1 MQSRE
6 EFSRY
11 EVADMTVRTDRA
23 NDELRTV
30 KITRGFT
37 EMTPGSVLIEM
48 GRTRVLCTVSIDDD
62 VPPWMKKSGAGWVT
76 AEYSMLPGASPQR
89 VRRSSVNGGRTKEIQ
104 RLIGRSLRAAVDMD
118 AMGPLTARIDCDVLQ
133 ADGGTRTASITGA
146 WIALADAFDVWV
158 TEGKME
164 SNPITKHVAAISVGV
179 LGGVPM
185 LDLEYTEDV
194 AADVDANVVMTGD
207 GSLIEV
213 QGTAEGEPYTRAQ
226 LDTMLDYAA
235 AGIESLV
242 AMQKESRS

>member
-1 MQSRE
+1 
-6 EFSRY
+6 
-11 EVADMTVRTDRA
+11 MTERTDRA
-23 NDELRTV
+23 NNELRSV
-30 KITRGFT
+30 RITRGYT

-48 GRTRVLCTVSIDDD
+48 GRTRVLCTVSLDDD

-76 AEYSMLPGASPQR
+76 AEYSMLPGSSPQR

-104 RLIGRSLRAAVDMD
+104 RLIGRSLRAAVDMN

-146 WIALADAFDVWV
+146 WIALADAFDAWV
-158 TEGKME
+158 AEGKME
-164 SNPITKHVAAISVGV
+164 SNPIKMNIAAISVGV
-179 LGGVPM
+179 LDGVPM

-207 GSLIEV
+207 GRLIEV
-213 QGTAEGEPYTRAQ
+213 QGTAEGEPYTREQ

-235 AGIESLV
+235 QGIETLV
-242 AMQKESRS
+242 AMQNESRA

>member
-1 MQSRE
+1 MPSKE
-6 EFSRY
+6 LFSTY
-11 EVADMTVRTDRA
+11 EVDKVSTRSDRT

-48 GRTRVLCTVSIDDD
+48 GRTRVLCTVSLDDD
-62 VPPWMKKSGAGWVT
+62 VPPWMKKSGEGWVT

-89 VRRSSVNGGRTKEIQ
+89 IRRSSVNGGRTKEIQ
-104 RLIGRSLRAAVDMD
+104 RLIGRSLRAAVDMK
-118 AMGPLTARIDCDVLQ
+118 AMGPVTARIDCDVLQ

-158 TEGKME
+158 SEGRMRE
-164 SNPITKHVAAISVGV
+164 NPIKVNVAAISVGV
-179 LGGVPM
+179 LDGVPM
-185 LDLEYTEDV
+185 LDLEYVEDV

-207 GSLIEV
+207 GNLIEV
-213 QGTAEGEPYTRAQ
+213 QGTAEGEPYTRGQ

-235 AGIESLV
+235 AGIETLV
-242 AMQKESRS
+242 VMQNQSRA